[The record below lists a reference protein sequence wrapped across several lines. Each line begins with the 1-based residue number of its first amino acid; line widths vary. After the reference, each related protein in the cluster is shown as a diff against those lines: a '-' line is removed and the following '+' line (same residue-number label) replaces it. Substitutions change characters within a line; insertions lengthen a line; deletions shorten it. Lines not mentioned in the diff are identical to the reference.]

1 MIYFFLEFGN
11 IHSFF
16 CHNFEDSFKRSLMT
30 YAHVVL
36 VLVKYKFFIFFV
48 DRVVSQ
54 MHANIFHILF
64 IGRYVS
70 LCGKP
75 S

>member
-1 MIYFFLEFGN
+1 
-11 IHSFF
+11 
-16 CHNFEDSFKRSLMT
+16 MT
-30 YAHVVL
+30 YAHVIL
-36 VLVKYKFFIFFV
+36 VLIKYKFLIFFV
-48 DRVVSQ
+48 DCIVSQ